1 MIVEIKQFFQKEET
15 KNTLTLY
22 GNHLLLICMFFAPIY
37 KKPITVALAVLFI
50 MFLLR
55 GDYKFYLKE
64 AISNKIVQAGIII
77 FLVHAVWMIG
87 SDNIKFGKYML
98 ENSRY
103 FLFPIVI
110 LLFAD
115 SSFSKKFLMAFIFG
129 MLFSEM
135 LSYMIHFN
143 IIPHTFEIFG
153 KIVYEAQGV
162 DNPTPFLVHYE
173 YNTLLSLVVGVLLYN
188 LLANK
193 NGLFVKL
200 ASMFFITTASINMV
214 LVGGRIGYVAYI
226 VVILTTLFLIYRKNF
241 FKIALPI
248 ALLAIGIFYF
258 TAYNSGGLFKQRV
271 DSVFSDYKNMT
282 KENENINTSVGLRI
296 FMWKYGVDVLKDN
309 WLFGVGTGD
318 QMPSILE
325 AAPEKHSKYITFH
338 HPHNAYIEYFLQFG
352 IIGLLVLLNL
362 FYQVYKIKL
371 KDKSTMIY
379 LHIINLSFL
388 TFMLTNRFSRYMI
401 LVYILLII
409 ALTTK
414 NIFLKN
420 RDILFSNNTI
430 IFYIITTIL
439 FIIIGF

>member
-1 MIVEIKQFFQKEET
+1 MIVSIKQFFQKEET

-64 AISNKIVQAGIII
+64 SISNKIVQAGIII

-103 FLFPIVI
+103 FLFPIII
-110 LLFAD
+110 LFFAD

-135 LSYMIHFN
+135 LSYMIHFD

-193 NGLFVKL
+193 NRLFVKL

-271 DSVFSDYKNMT
+271 DNIVSDFEKIQ
-282 KENENINTSVGLRI
+282 ENDIKSSIGYRLA
-296 FMWKYGVDVLKDN
+296 MWKYGVDVLKDN

-318 QMPSILE
+318 VMQSIHE
-325 AAPEKHSKYITFH
+325 VAINKDIKAMQH
-338 HPHNAYIEYFLQFG
+338 HPHNVYIEYFVEFG
-352 IIGLLVLLNL
+352 IIGLLALLNL
-362 FYQVYKIKL
+362 FYQNYKIKVEDRSL
-371 KDKSTMIY
+371 KIY
-379 LHIINLSFL
+379 LYIVNLSFMIYITTNEFPRNMIL
-388 TFMLTNRFSRYMI
+388 IFMLLVLGLSSKNKYLKNENLRY
-401 LVYILLII
+401 
-409 ALTTK
+409 TK
-414 NIFLKN
+414 NIK
-420 RDILFSNNTI
+420 
-430 IFYIITTIL
+430 IFYIVSVVL
-439 FIIIGF
+439 FIIIGIM